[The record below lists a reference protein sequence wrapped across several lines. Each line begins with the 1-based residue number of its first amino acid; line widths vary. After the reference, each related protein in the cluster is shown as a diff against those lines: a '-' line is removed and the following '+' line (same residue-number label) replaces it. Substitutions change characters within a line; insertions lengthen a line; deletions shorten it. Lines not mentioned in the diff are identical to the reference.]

1 MQAKTTAKRFG
12 FGWFGTGLV
21 ALGIVTAVGIGMLA
35 QRDVELPALVGG
47 TERASV
53 ETSAFY
59 SPGMG
64 EGLLSSGISTTPAV
78 KAYYAP
84 SMGEGLLGNHQALP
98 ATIEAHFALGQGEG
112 LVGGAGNYAILNSSV
127 SAYANAGMGEG
138 WIGLGR
144 PTPEPV
150 AHFSEGMGEGWVG
163 FGQ

>member
-1 MQAKTTAKRFG
+1 MQANTTAKRFG
-12 FGWFGTGLV
+12 RSWFGTGLV
-21 ALGIVTAVGIGMLA
+21 ALGIVTAVGIGTLA
-35 QRDVELPALVGG
+35 QRDVELPAVVGG

-84 SMGEGLLGNHQALP
+84 SMGEGLIGNYHALP
-98 ATIEAHFALGQGEG
+98 AAVEAHFALGQGEG
-112 LVGGAGNYAILNSSV
+112 LVGGAGSLAILSSPV
-127 SAYANAGMGEG
+127 NAYSSAGMGEG

-144 PTPEPV
+144 PADVPQ
-150 AHFSEGMGEGWVG
+150 AHYSEGMGEGWVG
-163 FGQ
+163 SGR